1 MCVTGVCILR
11 DLLAMALS
19 LTAMKLDAALATCL
33 RAHVTRKGSADPDPA
48 PATSHYGPLESK
60 NSKLNYP
67 ELPGKLP
74 ALQAADSRAT
84 PAQSNG
90 HWMMANGFQCASIFS
105 CVKLL

>member
-1 MCVTGVCILR
+1 MCYVCVRLCAVYVCVCDGCVCILR

-48 PATSHYGPLESK
+48 AAPATLHYGLLESK

-67 ELPGKLP
+67 E
-74 ALQAADSRAT
+74 SREVACLT
-84 PAQSNG
+84 TS
-90 HWMMANGFQCASIFS
+90 
-105 CVKLL
+105 

>member
-1 MCVTGVCILR
+1 MCYVCVRVCIESVCVTGVCILR

-33 RAHVTRKGSADPDPA
+33 RAHVTRKGSAALA

-67 ELPGKLP
+67 E
-74 ALQAADSRAT
+74 SREVACLT
-84 PAQSNG
+84 S
-90 HWMMANGFQCASIFS
+90 S
-105 CVKLL
+105 

>member
-1 MCVTGVCILR
+1 MCYVCVRCVCAIVCMCVTGVCILR

-33 RAHVTRKGSADPDPA
+33 RAHVTRKGSAALDPAAA

-67 ELPGKLP
+67 E
-74 ALQAADSRAT
+74 SREVACLT
-84 PAQSNG
+84 S
-90 HWMMANGFQCASIFS
+90 S
-105 CVKLL
+105 

>member
-1 MCVTGVCILR
+1 MCYVCVRLCVESVCVCVTGVCILR

-33 RAHVTRKGSADPDPA
+33 RAHVTRKGSAALA

-67 ELPGKLP
+67 E
-74 ALQAADSRAT
+74 SREVACLT
-84 PAQSNG
+84 S
-90 HWMMANGFQCASIFS
+90 S
-105 CVKLL
+105 